1 MMAAAKLVLLP
12 IVLAPAIRI
21 TRRRTVFMRDSS
33 SVTWFKA
40 GDRVRV
46 AESVMSRGKDL
57 RGRTGTVADAWEKC
71 EEDPHCCCAELAEEA
86 AAVTVDLDP
95 PDARQYYFAENELAK
110 LPVRAA
116 AECAIRERNSGR
128 KREVAMQ
135 VRPVGEGGGAVEDDA
150 AQGRAL
156 GVELRGQ
163 RDRLP
168 VQHVGRVTP
177 CRLASPLSRRSN
189 PQQRRQQRADDTAR
203 HEAQQPCVAVCA
215 QRACVAR
222 VAELGEREVA
232 GHP

>member
-1 MMAAAKLVLLP
+1 MAAAKLVLLP

-116 AECAIRERNSGR
+116 AAATAAAAAHGTAGAALHLR
-128 KREVAMQ
+128 V
-135 VRPVGEGGGAVEDDA
+135 GGGAAEE
-150 AQGRAL
+150 GRGGGGRGTRAKR
-156 GVELRGQ
+156 LR
-163 RDRLP
+163 
-168 VQHVGRVTP
+168 
-177 CRLASPLSRRSN
+177 
-189 PQQRRQQRADDTAR
+189 
-203 HEAQQPCVAVCA
+203 
-215 QRACVAR
+215 
-222 VAELGEREVA
+222 
-232 GHP
+232 